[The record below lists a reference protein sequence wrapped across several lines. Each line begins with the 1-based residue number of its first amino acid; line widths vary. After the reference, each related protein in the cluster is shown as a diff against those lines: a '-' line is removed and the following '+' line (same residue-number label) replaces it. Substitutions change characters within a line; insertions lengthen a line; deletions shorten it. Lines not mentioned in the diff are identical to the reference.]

1 MELPDS
7 MINWVDVSSKQQS
20 LSLHSPVAALL
31 LSEKSKHLNIRP
43 LPSLRTLS
51 PKGVF
56 FLRLLYSRVSKH
68 VSRHPLLLKVR

>member
-31 LSEKSKHLNIRP
+31 LSEKSKHLSIHP
-43 LPSLRTLS
+43 LPSLRSCLTSS
-51 PKGVF
+51 PMGVF
-56 FLRLLYSRVSKH
+56 SGDYGT
-68 VSRHPLLLKVR
+68 PE